1 MGDYTYILSLV
12 IVVALIVTFY
22 RNNSHILMLV
32 VVAVGVY
39 LVYSHETGYT
49 SKDFKNQIVKSID
62 NTVKDYDKSHKNS
75 PLKDENSK

>member
-49 SKDFKNQIVKSID
+49 SKDFKNQIVESID

-75 PLKDENSK
+75 PLKNENSK

>member
-75 PLKDENSK
+75 PLKNENSK